1 MNLNLS
7 LIYFGFL
14 FKKKKTNAY
23 FASNIKGTAHKLTN
37 MSELR
42 WKAIDVAQNRVIPNI
57 LIPEG
62 KVTDFYGIHTFTDE
76 AMKTL
81 LSPDAYKKVS
91 NAIKTGDN
99 IEGNVADEVASA
111 MKSWAISKGA
121 THYTHWFQPLTGG
134 TAEKHD
140 AFFDISFDG
149 HAIEKFK
156 GSALVQQESDASSL
170 PNGGIRETFEARGY
184 TVWDPNSPAF
194 ISYNSSGTGTLC
206 IPSIYFSYTGELL
219 DAKTPLLNST
229 IVLDK
234 AATSVA
240 NIFDRNVEKV
250 TATCGIEQEYF
261 LVDKALYHSRP
272 DLIMCGRSVFGH
284 SPAKGQQLE
293 DHYFGSIP
301 PRINAFMVDFE
312 IEALKIGIPVRTR
325 HNEVAPGQFEVAPTF
340 EEINLACDHNI
351 LLMDVMKK
359 TAQKH
364 NFEVMFHEKP
374 FAGINGSGKHN
385 NWSIKTDTGV
395 NLLGPST
402 KPKESL
408 RFVTFLVNIVKAV
421 HDHADMLRATV
432 ATAGNEHRLGANEA
446 PPAIISVFLGTA
458 MTKVLEDIENK
469 EIIEI
474 EKGENAYIKLGL
486 NRIPSVLLDNTDR
499 NRTSPF
505 AFTGNKFEFR
515 AVGSS
520 ANSATPMMVLNTIV
534 AKQLE
539 SFRKEYDLEREKDPS
554 KKEGIILKILKRYIK
569 ESKNILF
576 EGNGYSKEWED
587 EAAKR
592 GLSNIKDVPK
602 ALEAYI
608 SEQTVELFE
617 SMKVLNKRELHAR
630 YEIRLENYTKKIQ
643 IESRVIGDLA
653 QNHVVSTA
661 IKYQTRL
668 VQTAKSLIDL
678 DMKEEAD
685 PILNIIREISK
696 HVNII
701 SKNVKDM
708 TEARKKANSEEEVRE
723 KAKIYSNEVRSFFEV
738 IRKSVDKLELIIDDE
753 DWPLTK
759 YRELLY
765 IR

>member
-1 MNLNLS
+1 
-7 LIYFGFL
+7 
-14 FKKKKTNAY
+14 
-23 FASNIKGTAHKLTN
+23 

-42 WKAIDVAQNRVIPNI
+42 WKAIEKAQERIIPTI
-57 LIPEG
+57 SLPDS
-62 KVTDFYGIHTFTDE
+62 KVTDYYGVHTFTDE

-91 NAIKTGDN
+91 LAIKIGEN
-99 IEGNVADEVASA
+99 IEGNIADEVASA

-140 AFFDISFDG
+140 SFFDISFEG
-149 HAIEKFK
+149 NAIEKFK

-170 PNGGIRETFEARGY
+170 PSGGIRETFEARGY

-194 ISYNSSGTGTLC
+194 IMYNSSGTGTLC

-219 DAKTPLLNST
+219 DAKTPLINST

-240 NIFDRNVEKV
+240 NIFDRNVERV

-261 LVDKALYHSRP
+261 LVDRALYASRP
-272 DLIMCGRSVFGH
+272 DLIMCGRTVFGH

-312 IEALKIGIPVRTR
+312 LEALKIGIPVRTR

-351 LLMDVMKK
+351 LLMDIMKK
-359 TAQKH
+359 TASKH
-364 NFEVMFHEKP
+364 NFEVLFHEKP

-385 NWSIKTDTGV
+385 NWSIKTDTDV
-395 NLLGPST
+395 NLLSPST

-408 RFVTFLVNIVKAV
+408 RFVTFLVNIIKAV
-421 HDHADMLRATV
+421 HDNADMLRATV
-432 ATAGNEHRLGANEA
+432 ATAGNEYRLGANEA
-446 PPAIISVFLGTA
+446 PPAIISIFLGTQ

-486 NRIPSVLLDNTDR
+486 NKIPSVLLDNTDR

-539 SFRKEYDLEREKDPS
+539 EFRKEYDEEREHDPS

-569 ESKNILF
+569 ESKSILF
-576 EGNGYSKEWED
+576 EGNGYSQEWEQ
-587 EAAKR
+587 EAQKR
-592 GLSNIKDVPK
+592 GLSNIKDVPD
-602 ALEAYI
+602 ALKAYI
-608 SEQTVELFE
+608 SEKTINLFE
-617 SMKVLNKRELHAR
+617 ETKVLSKREIHAR
-630 YEIRLENYTKKIQ
+630 YEIRLENYIKKIQ

-661 IKYQTRL
+661 VKYQTPL
-668 VQTAKSLIDL
+668 VKTAKSL
-678 DMKEEAD
+678 KEIGLEKEAE
-685 PILNIIREISK
+685 PIINIIKDISR
-696 HVNII
+696 HVAII
-701 SKNVKDM
+701 STNVLEM
-708 TEARKKANSEEEVRE
+708 TNARKKANNMESIVDRANVYSKEVRP
-723 KAKIYSNEVRSFFEV
+723 FFDV